1 MVPSPGPSE
10 STLASRPS
18 AAHHF
23 LRRRSRDAMTR
34 RGLCREARAHK
45 SREIRRDYIEV
56 MRFFALVQQH
66 RCPWQRHATSG
77 HQNTPYHI
85 SLRRLR
91 RPMAAAAARKKL
103 RFAEIISRVY
113 LRVMTCSWVFSTS
126 RNTVVLHGINGFA
139 RSYHTNISIFT
150 VFRLTTLSHPHS

>member
-1 MVPSPGPSE
+1 
-10 STLASRPS
+10 
-18 AAHHF
+18 
-23 LRRRSRDAMTR
+23 
-34 RGLCREARAHK
+34 
-45 SREIRRDYIEV
+45 

-77 HQNTPYHI
+77 HQNTPYYI

-103 RFAEIISRVY
+103 RFSEIISRVY

-126 RNTVVLHGINGFA
+126 RNTVVLYGINGFA

-150 VFRLTTLSHPHS
+150 VFRLTADRIQAATGAAQLAPELGWPALGQGRPGARARRTGPPRVARAKVNVFVRTARTTSLK